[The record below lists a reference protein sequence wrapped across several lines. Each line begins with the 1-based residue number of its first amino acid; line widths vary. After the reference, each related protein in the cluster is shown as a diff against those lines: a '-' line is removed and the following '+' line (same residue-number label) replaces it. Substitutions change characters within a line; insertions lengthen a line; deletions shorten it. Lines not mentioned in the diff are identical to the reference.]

1 MAADQLETVAGLLGR
16 AWGAQ
21 RPVDRARAA
30 SEAARAVGRL
40 SDVERRAL
48 VQGLVEQ
55 GAPGAAQ
62 RIAQRSGGVVA
73 AEEAGDVARTL
84 LGLDQDGLGRV
95 AGQLGDPAQRQRLVE
110 VAALS
115 LAPPPATAPAPL
127 PPPSGARPATAPVAA
142 PFVAHPEPAPA
153 EPAPAPASA
162 PSTTGTQPT
171 PVTSGSAAERGTT
184 LPRTPM
190 TGRRTAQVGIVADS
204 VRTAPVPVVRPT
216 RRDAD
221 PLAVALAQAR
231 TAPERWQVLD
241 QQPDGAGPLAEVALD
256 EVLLAVPDGWQR
268 RTLLRRLLAAGRVG
282 EPDDPAQLLGRWS
295 RRGDRA
301 AAAAML
307 VRAGAVQL
315 AAAAPA
321 LDARDVERLAR
332 RRR

>member
-21 RPVDRARAA
+21 RPVDRAQAA

-62 RIAQRSGGVVA
+62 RIAQRSGGMFP

-84 LGLDQDGLGRV
+84 LALDRDGLGRV
-95 AGQLGDPAQRQRLVE
+95 AGQLGDPAQRRRLVE
-110 VAALS
+110 GAALS
-115 LAPPPATAPAPL
+115 LAPPPSTTPAPL
-127 PPPSGARPATAPVAA
+127 PPPTGARPVPAA
-142 PFVAHPEPAPA
+142 A
-153 EPAPAPASA
+153 EPAAAPASA
-162 PSTTGTQPT
+162 ASSAADPT
-171 PVTSGSAAERGTT
+171 PTTSGSSAAERSTM
-184 LPRTPM
+184 LPRTPL
-190 TGRRTAQVGIVADS
+190 TDRRTARVGMVADS
-204 VRTAPVPVVRPT
+204 VRPAPVPVIRPT
-216 RRDAD
+216 RRDAH
-221 PLAVALAQAR
+221 PLAVALAEAR

-241 QQPDGAGPLAEVALD
+241 QQPHGAAPLQEQALD
-256 EVLLAVPDGWQR
+256 EVLTAVPDGWQR
-268 RTLLRRLLAAGRVG
+268 RTLLRRLLSAGRVG
-282 EPDDPAQLLGRWS
+282 EPEDPVLLLGRWA